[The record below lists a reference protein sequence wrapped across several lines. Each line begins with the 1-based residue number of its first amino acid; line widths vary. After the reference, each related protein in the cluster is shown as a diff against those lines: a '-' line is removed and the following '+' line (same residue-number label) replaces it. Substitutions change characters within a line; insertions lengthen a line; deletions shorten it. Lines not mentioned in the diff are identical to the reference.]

1 MSVQAV
7 NPWIAVM
14 VERIVHGFAP
24 RRILLFG
31 SQARGEARADSD
43 VDLLVVLDHVD
54 DKRKSAV
61 AMRVALTGIPVAKD
75 IVVTTPD
82 EIAARG
88 SLVGSILRP
97 ALNEGRLV
105 YERP

>member
-1 MSVQAV
+1 VQAI

-14 VERIVHGFAP
+14 VERIVRGFAP

-31 SQARGEARADSD
+31 SQARGDARADSD
-43 VDLLVVLDHVD
+43 IDLLVVLDQVD

-88 SLVGSILRP
+88 LLVGSILRP
-97 ALNEGRLV
+97 ALNDGRAV